1 MNWWAWMNQQVHLKF
16 KQSKI
21 TERKWKATCMHLSA
35 SKISVLAASKA
46 FHYSCSKYI
55 QIFKSEAE
63 ITYASRCITES
74 SEKQLQ
80 YLPWSPFC
88 SCGTAITQWVQQGIL
103 TYYGKC
109 ICLSSVSDTAPTG
122 STKLLLL
129 VLLHLKGW
137 ELAFSFLQGLQC
149 SLTDSATHEHSKRS
163 KVTWRSWIHL
173 AGGSFCHVFNYN
185 NSQIT

>member
-21 TERKWKATCMHLSA
+21 TKRKWKATCMHLSA

-46 FHYSCSKYI
+46 FHYSCSKDI
-55 QIFKSEAE
+55 QIFISEAE
-63 ITYASRCITES
+63 ITYASKCIIES
-74 SEKQLQ
+74 SEKQFQ
-80 YLPWSPFC
+80 YLPWFPFC

-103 TYYGKC
+103 TCYGKC

-129 VLLHLKGW
+129 VLMHLERLRIGICISTWAAVLTDWCCHTWKLK
-137 ELAFSFLQGLQC
+137 EEQSFLEKLDPSCRRQL
-149 SLTDSATHEHSKRS
+149 LPY
-163 KVTWRSWIHL
+163 
-173 AGGSFCHVFNYN
+173 F
-185 NSQIT
+185 